1 MSLQGTSPGRLAI
14 QLAIYFA
21 VLMGVMIVLAETR
34 PGVLDYLPLGGT
46 NALTGVDVTEMKDSL
61 SDEDT
66 EPQSPMKNLLAEEDA
81 VSKVTHISLFVIGH
95 LTGTLIIMMPITWT
109 YRAINFETGFSKTF
123 VRALIVLPICATTTV
138 LLIQDSLA
146 LAFGLAALVA
156 AVRFRVSLDEAMDGI
171 FIFAAI
177 CVGLAAGIG
186 YLGVAIIMSIF
197 FCFANLFLWMSDYG
211 RNPVDDMKRKKRRDK
226 LQPAGTESS
235 LRAP

>member
-1 MSLQGTSPGRLAI
+1 
-14 QLAIYFA
+14 
-21 VLMGVMIVLAETR
+21 MG
-34 PGVLDYLPLGGT
+34 
-46 NALTGVDVTEMKDSL
+46 
-61 SDEDT
+61 
-66 EPQSPMKNLLAEEDA
+66 
-81 VSKVTHISLFVIGH
+81 
-95 LTGTLIIMMPITWT
+95 
-109 YRAINFETGFSKTF
+109 
-123 VRALIVLPICATTTV
+123 ALIVLPICATTTV

-156 AVRFRVSLDEAMDGI
+156 AVRFRVALDEAMDGI

-211 RNPVDDMKRKKRRDK
+211 RNPLDDMKRKKRRDK
-226 LQPAGTESS
+226 LQPARTDSS

>member
-1 MSLQGTSPGRLAI
+1 M

-21 VLMGVMIVLAETR
+21 VLMGVMIVLAQTR
-34 PGVLDYLPLGGT
+34 PGVLQYLPLGGT
-46 NALTGVDVTEMKDSL
+46 DALTGVDVSEMKDSL
-61 SDEDT
+61 SGEKT
-66 EPQSPMKNLLAEEDA
+66 EPQSPMKDLLTDENA
-81 VSKVTHISLFVIGH
+81 VDKIMYISLFVIGH

-109 YRAINFETGFSKTF
+109 YRTINFESGFSKTY

-156 AVRFRVSLDEAMDGI
+156 AVRFRVALDEAMDGI

-186 YLGVAIIMSIF
+186 YLGVAFIMSIF
-197 FCFANLFLWMSDYG
+197 FCFTNLFLWMFDYG
-211 RNPVDDMKRKKRRDK
+211 RNPVDDMKRQKRRDK
-226 LQPAGTESS
+226 LELARSDRSPPT
-235 LRAP
+235 P

>member
-1 MSLQGTSPGRLAI
+1 
-14 QLAIYFA
+14 
-21 VLMGVMIVLAETR
+21 MGAMIVLAQTR
-34 PGVLDYLPLGGT
+34 PGALQYLPLGGT
-46 NALTGVDVTEMKDSL
+46 NALSGVEVTEMKDSL
-61 SDEDT
+61 SGGDT
-66 EPQSPMKNLLAEEDA
+66 EPQSPMKNLPAGEDT
-81 VSKVTHISLFVIGH
+81 VGKVTYIILFVIGH
-95 LTGTLIIMMPITWT
+95 LTGTLTIMLPITWT

-156 AVRFRVSLDEAMDGI
+156 AVRFRVALDEAMDGI

-186 YLGVAIIMSIF
+186 YLGVAVIMSIF
-197 FCFANLFLWMSDYG
+197 FCFANLFLWMFDYG

-226 LQPAGTESS
+226 LQPAGTDSS
-235 LRAP
+235 LRTP

>member
-1 MSLQGTSPGRLAI
+1 
-14 QLAIYFA
+14 
-21 VLMGVMIVLAETR
+21 MGVMIVLAETR

-61 SDEDT
+61 SGEDI
-66 EPQSPMKNLLAEEDA
+66 EPQSPMKNLHAEKDTA
-81 VSKVTHISLFVIGH
+81 DKVTYISLFLIGH
-95 LTGTLIIMMPITWT
+95 LAGTLIVMMPITWT
-109 YRAINFETGFSKTF
+109 YRAMNFEAGFSKTF

-156 AVRFRVSLDEAMDGI
+156 AVRFRVTLDEAMDGI

-186 YLGVAIIMSIF
+186 YLGVAVIMSIF
-197 FCFANLFLWMSDYG
+197 FCFANLVLWMSDYG
-211 RNPVDDMKRKKRRDK
+211 QNPVDDMKRKKRRDK
-226 LQPAGTESS
+226 LESS
-235 LRAP
+235 GTN